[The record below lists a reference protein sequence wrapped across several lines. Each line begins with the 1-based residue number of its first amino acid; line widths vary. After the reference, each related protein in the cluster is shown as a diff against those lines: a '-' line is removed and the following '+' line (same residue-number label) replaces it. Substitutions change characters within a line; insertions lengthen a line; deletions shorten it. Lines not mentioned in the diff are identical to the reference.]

1 MHPIAV
7 ETLQESQQFIV
18 NNENVDKRKPVLCI
32 KEGEKE
38 LDWILISSS
47 HWYRNLIF
55 LLFDFYRT
63 SHFNSLGRRGGGG
76 EGGGREGNTEEQA
89 CNPVDAAR
97 DSLS

>member
-1 MHPIAV
+1 MTAKNIKWPVGRLERMHPIAV

-47 HWYRNLIF
+47 H
-55 LLFDFYRT
+55 
-63 SHFNSLGRRGGGG
+63 
-76 EGGGREGNTEEQA
+76 
-89 CNPVDAAR
+89 
-97 DSLS
+97 